1 MSVAYKFLISENE
14 AYRSL
19 YSFQVSEGVVPDNIP
34 NRLLKDFATKLAPM
48 IRDIYNQSLRE
59 GYIPSLLKSSIVSV
73 LPKVIPPKAIES
85 DLRPISLTCTL
96 AKVMEDFTCSRLIPL
111 LDKKI
116 DHHQYTRKG
125 HSTTDT
131 LLYILQAVY
140 EAVDSGEVSARLFF
154 IYFTKVF
161 VLIDLIDHT
170 ILMQELAKLEV
181 YPVFLKSIAA
191 FLTNRQQAVRIGGTL
206 SDCRPLKGGVPQGTK
221 LGVMFLTFMT
231 NQVLS
236 NRHLRIKFVDDTTAL
251 EMISRKFI
259 LVCSMSLLR
268 ISINSPYPY
277 LIA

>member
-1 MSVAYKFLISENE
+1 M
-14 AYRSL
+14 
-19 YSFQVSEGVVPDNIP
+19 
-34 NRLLKDFATKLAPM
+34 
-48 IRDIYNQSLRE
+48 
-59 GYIPSLLKSSIVSV
+59 
-73 LPKVIPPKAIES
+73 IPPKAIES

-111 LDKKI
+111 PDKKI
-116 DHHQYTRKG
+116 DHHHYTRKG

-154 IYFTKVF
+154 IDFTKVF
-161 VLIDLIDHT
+161 VVIDLIDHT

-181 YPVFLKSIAA
+181 YPVFLKSIPA
-191 FLTNRQQAVRIGGTL
+191 FLTNRQQVVTIGGTL
-206 SDCRPLKGGVPQGTK
+206 SDCRPPKGGVAQGTK
-221 LGVMFLTFMT
+221 LGVIFLTFMT

-236 NRHLRIKFVDDTTAL
+236 NWHIRIKFVDDTTAL
-251 EMISRKFI
+251 EMISRKSI

-277 LIA
+277 LIAWNLIQLSEERCFIINFPHNSNSSLNSIVIGNNIIERVENYKILGVINM